1 MPLIR
6 VYLIATL
13 ALLVFATIFRIRRE
27 PEHRGWYLRLAAILG
42 IEVVAVTWLV
52 NDMTF

>member
-1 MPLIR
+1 MTPIR

-27 PEHRGWYLRLAAILG
+27 PQRRGLYLRLAAVFG
-42 IEVVAVTWLV
+42 VVIIVVTWVV
-52 NDMTF
+52 NDMRL